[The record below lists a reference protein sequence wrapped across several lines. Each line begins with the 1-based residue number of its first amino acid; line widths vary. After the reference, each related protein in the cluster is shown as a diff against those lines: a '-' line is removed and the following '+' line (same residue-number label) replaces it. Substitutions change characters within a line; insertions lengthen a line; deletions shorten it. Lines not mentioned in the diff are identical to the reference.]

1 MDGNGGP
8 KYKNGEVELK
18 ESNEID
24 GNGALL
30 FVVNIDW
37 FFLSHRLP
45 IAIEA
50 IRQGW
55 QVHIA
60 TGLTDRRQELERHG
74 LVVHPLQLERAGV
87 GIVNAIS
94 SAWQL
99 LKIIRRVRPHVVH
112 TVTIKPVLLGGIVAR
127 LAKVPSLVSAVP
139 GLGSVFVADGLVAR
153 LKRLLVRSGYRMA
166 LRHRNQKV
174 IFQNTG
180 DQDTVLSMTGLAPSD
195 VVLIRGSGAD
205 LIRFTPQPLPEG
217 VPVVVL
223 ASRLLW
229 NKGIQEFVNAAKLIR
244 QRGVSA
250 KFVLVGTPDAA
261 SPTSVPERQIEE
273 WVSEGVIEWWG
284 QRSDMEAVLAAANLV
299 VLPSYSEGIPKIL
312 IEAAACAR
320 PVVTTD
326 VPGCREAIEVG
337 ITGVVVPR
345 RDSTALAVAIE
356 QLLSDPARCKL
367 MGEAGRAL
375 AEREYDVAHVA
386 RTHLQIY
393 SDLKARA

>member
-1 MDGNGGP
+1 L
-8 KYKNGEVELK
+8 KKTTEVKANDAL
-18 ESNEID
+18 
-24 GNGALL
+24 LL

-45 IAIEA
+45 IALEA

-60 TGLTDRRQELERHG
+60 TGLTDRRRELEEHG
-74 LVVHPLQLERAGV
+74 LIVHPLQLERAGV
-87 GIVNAIS
+87 GILNALG
-94 SAWQL
+94 SAWEL
-99 LKIIRRVRPHVVH
+99 LKVIRQVRPHVIH
-112 TVTIKPVLLGGIVAR
+112 TVTIKPVLLGGMVAR
-127 LAKVPSLVSAVP
+127 IAKVPSLVSAVP
-139 GLGSVFVADGLVAR
+139 GLGSVFVAKGLVAR
-153 LKRLLVRSGYRMA
+153 LKRMLVRSGYRIA

-180 DQDTVLSMTGLAPSD
+180 DQQTVLSMAGVDPSD

-205 LIRFTPQPLPEG
+205 LARFIPRPWPEG
-217 VPVVVL
+217 APIVVL

-229 NKGIQEFVNAAKLIR
+229 NKGIQEFVSAARLIR
-244 QRGVSA
+244 QRGGDA

-261 SPTSVPERQIEE
+261 SPTSVPERQIDE
-273 WVSEGVIEWWG
+273 WVREGVIEWWG
-284 QRSDMEAVLAAANLV
+284 QRSDMEAVLAASNLV

-337 ITGVVVPR
+337 VTGVVVPC
-345 RDSTALAVAIE
+345 RDSTALANAIE
-356 QLLSDPARCKL
+356 QMLSNPAKCKL

-375 AEREYDVAHVA
+375 AEREYDVAQVA
-386 RTHLQIY
+386 RAHLRIY